1 MNINVP
7 NIVNAALGDDAKNR
21 NVRVISDNMNRGIQN
36 DPGFLSKDFPRG
48 SPKLYFS
55 AESDDFDELTLAE
68 WKAEGFNVE
77 YIPMGD
83 DLDDYRRRLEG
94 LSRKRLGP
102 CETFGIVGRLRSTPS
117 VDHR

>member
-21 NVRVISDNMNRGIQN
+21 NVRVISDNMHRGIQN

-48 SPKLYFS
+48 SPKLYFT

-68 WKAEGFNVE
+68 WRDEGFDVE
-77 YIPMGD
+77 YVPMRD

-102 CETFGIVGRLRSTPS
+102 CETFGIVGRSAS
-117 VDHR
+117 